1 MHIFIHFLPYM
12 FSETLTHPCLIK
24 CELLCSQSKYFI
36 LKLMC
41 HCLLLG
47 LDSKPGVSVCVYM
60 RTLRLPLFDASL
72 CLECNCCCFFICP
85 SQCALKV
92 FLNSKSWTHTN
103 LTHRISPFIL
113 FAMFLTF
120 IRLSSFLSFPFLLC
134 FHYTLWAT
142 LMLPALMLSLLL
154 LLTFYHKM
162 VGNAE
167 VIV

>member
-1 MHIFIHFLPYM
+1 MWASLLSVQVFHTQTYVPLPPIG
-12 FSETLTHPCLIK
+12 TRLQARCVCVRL
-24 CELLCSQSKYFI
+24 
-36 LKLMC
+36 
-41 HCLLLG
+41 
-47 LDSKPGVSVCVYM
+47 CVYM

-134 FHYTLWAT
+134 LHYTLWAT